1 MSFLFFAV
9 IIYSSAIK
17 IVSSNIRIA
26 PQIPKN
32 TIYSKIKLWGYGRIE
47 YVGKAVGPIPV

>member
-9 IIYSSAIK
+9 IIYSSVIK